1 MATKWRDIRGTFS
14 PEVEAEIEQRIK
26 DATAVMTLYQLRE
39 ARSLTQ
45 VNLAR
50 VLQVNQGAVSRLEKR
65 TDMYVSTLRS
75 YIQAMG
81 GRLQV
86 RAIFPEGEVEIEQ
99 FESIPVPEREQDAL
113 ETAQP

>member
-1 MATKWRDIRGTFS
+1 MKAH
-14 PEVEAEIEQRIK
+14 
-26 DATAVMTLYQLRE
+26 DAVRPPRCASSRTPSKTNSSS

-45 VNLAR
+45 VNQAR

-65 TDMYVSTLRS
+65 TDMYVSS

-86 RAIFPEGEVEIEQ
+86 KVIFP
-99 FESIPVPEREQDAL
+99 A
-113 ETAQP
+113 